1 MNDTPESRPAAWQ
14 RRPGA
19 DNWQAENGKACD
31 DAFALRLQAAALYCR
46 APRETMPQPTQETTT
61 HE

>member
-1 MNDTPESRPAAWQ
+1 MNPAPSWQ

-31 DAFALRLQAAALYCR
+31 DAFALRLQAATQDLRDA
-46 APRETMPQPTQETTT
+46 REAATQPARETTT